1 MFTHKH
7 MFKLS
12 HKLNLNYYVL
22 GPTNACSCQI
32 WFRSGFELNFAV
44 EQDSVSEDAKHL
56 FSLCEKRYFAPV
68 QNRLRLIRTVQ
79 LHTVLEDK
87 KIIFF
92 TKYFLLN

>member
-1 MFTHKH
+1 

-12 HKLNLNYYVL
+12 HKLNLNYYVVGL
-22 GPTNACSCQI
+22 TYACSCQI

-68 QNRLRLIRTVQ
+68 QNHLRLIRTER

-87 KIIFF
+87 KIFFWLCIFYLI
-92 TKYFLLN
+92 K

>member
-1 MFTHKH
+1 MQLPD
-7 MFKLS
+7 LS
-12 HKLNLNYYVL
+12 FGVV
-22 GPTNACSCQI
+22 S
-32 WFRSGFELNFAV
+32 NFADA
-44 EQDSVSEDAKHL
+44 QDSVSEGAKHL

-92 TKYFLLN
+92 TK